1 MDYRIISLDD
11 YIKLLETIET
21 EKRIQKSLEE
31 FEKLTEGLFK
41 NEKNNK

>member
-1 MDYRIISLDD
+1 MDYNIITLND
-11 YIKLLETIET
+11 YIKLLETIEI

-31 FEKLTEGLFK
+31 FEKLTEGLL

>member
-1 MDYRIISLDD
+1 MDYTIILLDD

-31 FEKLTEGLFK
+31 FERLMKGLL

>member
-1 MDYRIISLDD
+1 MDYNIITLDD

-31 FEKLTEGLFK
+31 FERLTKGLL

>member
-1 MDYRIISLDD
+1 MDYTIISLDD

-31 FEKLTEGLFK
+31 FEKLTEGLL
-41 NEKNNK
+41 NDNNNK

>member
-1 MDYRIISLDD
+1 MNYSIITLND
-11 YIKLLETIET
+11 YIKLLETIEI

-31 FEKLTEGLFK
+31 FEKLTEGLL

>member
-1 MDYRIISLDD
+1 MDYTIISLYD

-31 FEKLTEGLFK
+31 FEKLTEGLL

>member
-1 MDYRIISLDD
+1 MDYSIITLDD

-31 FEKLTEGLFK
+31 FEKLMKGL
-41 NEKNNK
+41 NNDN